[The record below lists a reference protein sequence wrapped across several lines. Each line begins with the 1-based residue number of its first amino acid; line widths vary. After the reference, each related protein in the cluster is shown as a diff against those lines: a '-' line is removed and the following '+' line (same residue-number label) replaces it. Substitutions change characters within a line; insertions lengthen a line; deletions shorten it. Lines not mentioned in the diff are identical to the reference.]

1 MSMRWGRGAWLCSQC
16 AACAQAL
23 AHARFLHESHLSSAL
38 ARKVSD
44 ASILCGRG
52 EFWFKQYLPLAECRF
67 PCWVCV
73 SRGAQWVGW
82 FVYVY
87 PGPGG
92 VWRGWGAASVGAIA
106 PLQSQ
111 ALLAECALSTH
122 ARNLPWSSIV
132 WQVSMCLSA
141 TEATIV
147 LTCGHQ

>member
-1 MSMRWGRGAWLCSQC
+1 M
-16 AACAQAL
+16 
-23 AHARFLHESHLSSAL
+23 FE
-38 ARKVSD
+38 VSG
-44 ASILCGRG
+44 ASILCGRR

-82 FVYVY
+82 FVCVY
-87 PGPGG
+87 QGPGG

-141 TEATIV
+141 TEASTV
-147 LTCGHQ
+147 HWCSHTWHAWNSVACPHSCWFATESHRSHCSHPVMTSCFKHFS